1 MTKLAFD
8 DWLARME
15 QIMTTGTENQK
26 QAARWQMGY
35 KVGRRQAADK
45 ILSQLEA
52 EGILYWDESQQVWLS
67 MMSGQPVRGLDWRET
82 NH

>member
-8 DWLARME
+8 NWLARME

-26 QAARWQMGY
+26 ESARWQMGY

-45 ILSQLEA
+45 ILSLLEA